1 MENGYIL
8 EMHHISKSFPGV
20 KALNDVDLC
29 IRPGTVHMMMGE
41 NGAGKSTLMK
51 ILNGLYTKD
60 QGELIY
66 KGNAVEFRNPQQAL
80 DAGIAMIH
88 QELSVVPELTVAENI
103 YLGREPRRGMLIDY
117 EKMYQDA
124 QELLYAMHIPYDPH
138 AKEGSLSVS
147 GMQQIEIAKAVSRNA
162 SIVVMDEPTSSLT
175 DPEVE
180 VLFEQIAR
188 MKAEGVAVIY
198 ITHKMDEIFRIG
210 DIVSVMRDGRMIGTK
225 TITEL
230 DAAGI
235 IHMMIGRELN
245 DIYPK
250 VEVSIGDV
258 VLEAL
263 HLSGGNRFRDVSLN
277 VHAGE
282 IVGLAG
288 LVGAGRSEV
297 CRAVFGLDPLD
308 EGEVRVDGKVIPL
321 KCVRDGIN
329 AGIAYVPED
338 RKDVGL
344 VIGQSIL
351 HNVSLPHLGHYRKYG
366 FLRKKKEWREVEE
379 ICRKMSVKA
388 AGLKYAVSTLSG
400 GNQQKVV
407 LSKWLLQDMKVLI
420 LDEPTRGIDVGAKAE
435 IHRQMCELAAEG
447 VAIIMISSELPEIL
461 GMSDRVYVM
470 HEGTVTGELE
480 RKDAT
485 QEAIM
490 KAAIGEGKK

>member
-1 MENGYIL
+1 MEGGYIL

-20 KALNDVDLC
+20 KALDDVELC

-60 QGELIY
+60 EGEILY
-66 KGNAVEFRNPQQAL
+66 KGKPAEFRNPQQAL
-80 DAGIAMIH
+80 DAGISMIH
-88 QELSVVPELTVAENI
+88 QELSVVPELTIAENI
-103 YLGREPRRGMLIDY
+103 YLGREPKKGILTDY
-117 EKMYQDA
+117 KAMYQGA
-124 QELLYAMHIPYDPH
+124 QDLLNNMNIPYDPH
-138 AKEGSLSVS
+138 EKEGTLSVS
-147 GMQQIEIAKAVSRNA
+147 GMQQIEIAKAISRNA
-162 SIVVMDEPTSSLT
+162 SVVVMDEPTSSLT
-175 DPEVE
+175 DPEVD

-210 DIVSVMRDGRMIGTK
+210 DMVSVMRDGKMIGTRR
-225 TITEL
+225 IQEM
-230 DAAGI
+230 DAGQI

-250 VEVSIGDV
+250 FEVPVGDV
-258 VLEAL
+258 ILEAS
-263 HLSGGNRFRDVSLN
+263 HLSGGKRFRDVSIK

-297 CRAVFGLDPLD
+297 CRSIFGLDPLD
-308 EGEVRVDGKVIPL
+308 EGEVKVNGEKIRL
-321 KCVRDGIN
+321 NCVRDGIN

-338 RKDVGL
+338 RKGVGL
-344 VIGQSIL
+344 IIGQSIL
-351 HNVSLPHLGHYRKYG
+351 HNVSLPHLQYYKKYG
-366 FLRKKKEWREVEE
+366 FLKKKKEQREVEE

-388 AGLKYAVSTLSG
+388 AGLNYACSTLSG

-407 LSKWLLQDMKVLI
+407 LSKWLLQDVKVLI

-435 IHRQMCELAAEG
+435 IHRQMCELAKTG

-461 GMSDRVYVM
+461 GMSDRIYVM
-470 HEGTVTGELE
+470 HEGKITGEID

-485 QEAIM
+485 QEIIM
-490 KAAIGEGKK
+490 KAAIGEV